1 MTATPREPS
10 GCLWDDERIATLA
23 EYAAANWD
31 AANVGD
37 LLRRLRDDYE
47 HELAAARARVAA
59 LEAAQAW
66 EPVADDIYNT
76 DGPEVLYVKGQLL
89 SIVGEFYVYLPAD
102 MRLCRRVARAKEQK
116 P

>member
-1 MTATPREPS
+1 MTTTPQP
-10 GCLWDDERIATLA
+10 LWDDARIATLA

-31 AANVGD
+31 AAHAGD

-59 LEAAQAW
+59 LAEHGEW
-66 EPVADDIYNT
+66 VPVPDDIYNT
-76 DGPEVLYVKGQLL
+76 DGPEVIYVKEQLL
-89 SIVGEFYVYLPAD
+89 SIVGETYVYLPAN